1 MRNENTYTYTRSKRE
16 YILLFGVDSVSYD
29 IFPFLLAR
37 GFLHPVL
44 LIQDLLL
51 CFVLFEDSVVRRL
64 FLATSLQLY
73 SDQFGV
79 GFGAETL
86 GSLDWCAECS
96 VDDELW

>member
-29 IFPFLLAR
+29 SFSFLLAR

-51 CFVLFEDSVVRRL
+51 CYVLFEVWV
-64 FLATSLQLY
+64 ATSLQLY